1 MELLSQPPLES
12 DHLLLHGHNKT
23 KDIPQFG
30 KEKILSPRI
39 NLKKN
44 SNKEIICINTASSE
58 KGTTLKVAN
67 SEFQFFGYYV
77 MGPYE

>member
-39 NLKKN
+39 NLKKIVIKKL
-44 SNKEIICINTASSE
+44 SVLRVYKASMV
-58 KGTTLKVAN
+58 L
-67 SEFQFFGYYV
+67 
-77 MGPYE
+77 P